1 MTLPAL
7 IADHRKK
14 VLHTQFLKAYSDIQN
29 AAKRFQ
35 ADEGITVYEHSQNE
49 SGLSSD
55 TLKKLMAYFIGT
67 KNGSITIGSGTAE
80 LILGYTPK
88 NLKGNIPATQPCDRS
103 IVTEEIGGRFFSMDD
118 AVSQYDN
125 PPNGP
130 KICVDTNGR
139 KGPNIY
145 GYDWFVFTFT
155 KDGGVKPYIG
165 NEVANLG
172 IDMLNPE
179 TACNYTYAKATY
191 TCAYFAITDTSP
203 LDPSKKYWTDFLK

>member
-1 MTLPAL
+1 
-7 IADHRKK
+7 
-14 VLHTQFLKAYSDIQN
+14 
-29 AAKRFQ
+29 
-35 ADEGITVYEHSQNE
+35 
-49 SGLSSD
+49 
-55 TLKKLMAYFIGT
+55 
-67 KNGSITIGSGTAE
+67 
-80 LILGYTPK
+80 
-88 NLKGNIPATQPCDRS
+88 
-103 IVTEEIGGRFFSMDD
+103 MDD

-172 IDMLNPE
+172 IDMPNPE